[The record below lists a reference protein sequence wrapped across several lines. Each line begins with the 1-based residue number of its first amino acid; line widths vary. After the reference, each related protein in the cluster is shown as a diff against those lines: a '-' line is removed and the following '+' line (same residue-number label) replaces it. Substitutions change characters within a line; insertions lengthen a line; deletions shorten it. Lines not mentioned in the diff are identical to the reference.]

1 MRGAHPEHAL
11 EQAIVRDGA
20 IRRGDRVAIA
30 CSGGPDS
37 IALAAALHAVAPGME
52 LTLSIAHVNHG
63 TRASAWQDEC
73 VVLRI
78 AATFGVRCDVVALQS
93 AGGGEAALRDLRYA
107 ALLESARRAGANV
120 VATAHNAQDQ
130 TETVLLALFRGA
142 GPAGT
147 SAMRPRRDLGDGVE
161 LVRPLLRVAPEDLRH
176 YCHVHALPYAVDPT
190 NADGN
195 LRRNAV
201 RTALDALRPLF
212 PGLDTAVARAAE
224 IAGDE
229 IDSTGRAALRRQVR
243 ERLAGQAELRD
254 VDFEHVEAAVRT
266 LERGG
271 SGTFH
276 MKAGLKLE
284 IERGTIAAVERDP

>member
-20 IRRGDRVAIA
+20 IRRGDRIAIA

-52 LTLSIAHVNHG
+52 LALSIAHVNHG

-78 AATFGVRCDVVALQS
+78 AATFGLHCDVVALQG
-93 AGGGEAALRDLRYA
+93 AGGEAALRDLRYA
-107 ALLESARRAGANV
+107 ALLESAQRAGANV

-142 GPAGT
+142 GPTGI
-147 SAMRPRRDLGDGVE
+147 SAMRPRRTLGDGID

-224 IAGDE
+224 LAGDE

-276 MKAGLKLE
+276 MKAGLRLE
-284 IERGTIAAVERDP
+284 IERGTIAAIDRDA